1 MNLHELSLL
10 IKNHH
15 TAAVEYFLSIHCPL
29 LADRVTNREDA
40 REYWAEF
47 FRQGRKCIDYREVTK
62 PGAAGPWHEACMLVK
77 ELS

>member
-1 MNLHELSLL
+1 MNLTELSLL

-15 TAAVEYFLSIHCPL
+15 TAAVEYFLSVDCPL
-29 LADRVTNREDA
+29 LADRIGNRDDA

-47 FRQGRKCIDYREVTK
+47 FKQGRKCIDFRDKTN
-62 PGAAGPWHEACMLVK
+62 PDTDGPWHEACMLVK